1 MEYIYVPNFKKQR
14 VKSGVSQN
22 KLAERLG
29 ISPRTVIKY
38 EKNGKMPVD
47 IYKQLHEMRPDLYPL
62 RVESAE
68 DRRPQPERLYNTVY
82 FNIRE
87 MLDFFDIP
95 SVKLA
100 KKCGV
105 SKYLMKKY
113 VEEGKMPADVYDM
126 MREKYPDLF
135 PEY

>member
-1 MEYIYVPNFKKQR
+1 MKRMAKCLSIYINSSMKC
-14 VKSGVSQN
+14 G
-22 KLAERLG
+22 
-29 ISPRTVIKY
+29 RTFT
-38 EKNGKMPVD
+38 
-47 IYKQLHEMRPDLYPL
+47 
-62 RVESAE
+62 
-68 DRRPQPERLYNTVY
+68 ERLYNTVY